1 MRVNNHREHKTDE
14 ILNEVNQSLE
24 SQQIQHASAHSS
36 QIQAQNISKQSSIKM
51 PSGSQSQRDQ
61 QHSVEGDN
69 TGLDNFAMEEIP
81 SKMIMVDPTNHK
93 DINLIVYHSGKNIDL
108 VILIYR
114 GSVRCKKAS
123 DWCG

>member
-1 MRVNNHREHKTDE
+1 
-14 ILNEVNQSLE
+14 
-24 SQQIQHASAHSS
+24 
-36 QIQAQNISKQSSIKM
+36 M

-93 DINLIVYHSGKNIDL
+93 DINLIVYHSGKNID
-108 VILIYR
+108 
-114 GSVRCKKAS
+114 
-123 DWCG
+123 

>member
-1 MRVNNHREHKTDE
+1 
-14 ILNEVNQSLE
+14 
-24 SQQIQHASAHSS
+24 
-36 QIQAQNISKQSSIKM
+36 M

-93 DINLIVYHSGKNIDL
+93 DINLIVYHSGKNIDWVI
-108 VILIYR
+108 VILQR
-114 GSVRCKKAS
+114 LSTLQES
-123 DWCG
+123 